1 MAKSR
6 KKKKSQAPPSIKRD
20 YEVTKTFFDKF
31 SIVARKTLQL
41 MELDPSLFDKFSKK
55 QKIEMMQTKIAAPH
69 FEAKPGHRVPRHY
82 IKEVQKRSTE
92 FMEYVCIGD
101 PALKLTFYDYLTMG
115 TQFGTFCSAMYEDKQ
130 YCEQAEV
137 YKTIADRV
145 IELEDFSENTL
156 MKQYFEFLRELL
168 GHLSQFN
175 YRMYGFDLAFKQT
188 RNRIML
194 AHYIQIT
201 SIECEKK
208 AFIFH
213 DKKRP
218 AFRMLMPNY
227 IESEVNFVNMPVN
240 RIFENSKPDKL
251 LKVYIQSHALLRMK
265 ERLDTLALYEKNLY
279 LINAVNFGKKI
290 RLTSGREAFEMLDE
304 ANHVIAYLPFVVL
317 DDCVVILSVLPVT
330 DPATPIGKQLC
341 DTLGISKVE
350 LDICG
355 MNKLSYFLRTDFDKI
370 PRLKQALEINNLMYL
385 TEDISLYEQI
395 ETYERTPGISAQVFQ
410 TERTHEEVLSEIE
423 EKY

>member
-1 MAKSR
+1 MEMD
-6 KKKKSQAPPSIKRD
+6 PTL
-20 YEVTKTFFDKF
+20 YDKF
-31 SIVARKTLQL
+31 T
-41 MELDPSLFDKFSKK
+41 KK

-82 IKEVQKRSTE
+82 IREVQKRSTE
-92 FMEYVCIGD
+92 FMEHICIGD

-115 TQFGTFCSAMYEDKQ
+115 TQFGTFCAAMYEDKL

-175 YRMYGFDLAFKQT
+175 YRMYGFDLTFKQT
-188 RNRIML
+188 RTRVMM

-208 AFIFH
+208 IFIFH

-227 IESEVNFVNMPVN
+227 IDSEVNYVNIPIN
-240 RIFENSKPDKL
+240 RIFENSTTDKL

-265 ERLDTLALYEKNLY
+265 ERLDILTVYEKNLY
-279 LINAVNFGKKI
+279 LINAVHTGQKI
-290 RLTSGREAFEMLDE
+290 RLATGREAFEMLDE
-304 ANHVIAYLPFVVL
+304 ANHIIAYLPFVVQ

-330 DPATPIGKQLC
+330 YPASPIGKKLC
-341 DTLGISKVE
+341 ETLEITRAE
-350 LDICG
+350 LEVCG
-355 MNKLSYFLRTDFDKI
+355 MDKLSYFLRTDFDKI
-370 PRLKQALEINNLMYL
+370 PKLKHALELNNLMYL
-385 TEDISLYEQI
+385 TEDISLYEQL
-395 ETYERTPGISAQVFQ
+395 ETYERTPGISASVFQ
-410 TERTHEEVLSEIE
+410 TERTREEVLSEIE
-423 EKY
+423 DKY